1 MLLGVNLL
9 WDCTIWENLWTEVVM
24 GSRYEEFLN
33 IYSKVLSLQFIVI
46 LISCVIIVHA
56 NSSKIF

>member
-24 GSRYEEFLN
+24 GSRYQEFLN
-33 IYSKVLSLQFIVI
+33 IYSNVLPLQFTVI
-46 LISCVIIVHA
+46 LMSCVIIVYA
-56 NSSKIF
+56 NSSNLF

>member
-24 GSRYEEFLN
+24 GSRYQEFLN

-46 LISCVIIVHA
+46 LMSCVIIVYA
-56 NSSKIF
+56 SCSNLF